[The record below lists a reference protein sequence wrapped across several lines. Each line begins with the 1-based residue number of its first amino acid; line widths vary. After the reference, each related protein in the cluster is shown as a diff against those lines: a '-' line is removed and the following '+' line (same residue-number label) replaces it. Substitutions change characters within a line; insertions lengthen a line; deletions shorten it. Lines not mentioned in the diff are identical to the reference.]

1 MIHIITFISFFTF
14 VNALLPSFTNRNIQN
29 PLLQIKNGYVFTEQP
44 DPLRKVRSYFK
55 LFRANNIL
63 PTSVLCFTGGLMT
76 NPNLG
81 NLMQSPSFLT
91 SAVTTNLI
99 MMSSMV
105 LNDLYDFDIDKIN
118 NPTRPLI
125 TGEISRK
132 SAAITVSVLLLIT
145 EFLTLKYLPATLQ
158 ILMQLITVTILIY
171 TPILKRIPLIKNVAC
186 ASLVSFSLYFNGL
199 AANTMI
205 LGYPKYK
212 ILEIASRI
220 VFFGSFVNEILLDI
234 RDYHGDKL
242 NHIHTI
248 PVIFGNN
255 NAFICAS
262 IFLTTNMIWN
272 ILEFSKIHGPI
283 KAAILLLPFLPLYKR
298 MYDMSVYYYSIE
310 SILKYTNQSTRS
322 MLFILA
328 LIIYM

>member
-1 MIHIITFISFFTF
+1 
-14 VNALLPSFTNRNIQN
+14 
-29 PLLQIKNGYVFTEQP
+29 
-44 DPLRKVRSYFK
+44 
-55 LFRANNIL
+55 
-63 PTSVLCFTGGLMT
+63 
-76 NPNLG
+76 
-81 NLMQSPSFLT
+81 
-91 SAVTTNLI
+91 
-99 MMSSMV
+99 
-105 LNDLYDFDIDKIN
+105 
-118 NPTRPLI
+118 
-125 TGEISRK
+125 
-132 SAAITVSVLLLIT
+132 
-145 EFLTLKYLPATLQ
+145 
-158 ILMQLITVTILIY
+158 
-171 TPILKRIPLIKNVAC
+171 
-186 ASLVSFSLYFNGL
+186 
-199 AANTMI
+199 MI

-242 NHIHTI
+242 NRIHTI

-255 NAFICAS
+255 NAWICAS

-328 LIIYM
+328 LIIYI